1 MQNFFNQI
9 YLGNSITAYL
19 TALGIFIIGI
29 LLIKVFKSVVLK
41 QLKNGLKIPK
51 LLLMTFWLKES
62 KGQ

>member
-62 KGQ
+62 KRQ